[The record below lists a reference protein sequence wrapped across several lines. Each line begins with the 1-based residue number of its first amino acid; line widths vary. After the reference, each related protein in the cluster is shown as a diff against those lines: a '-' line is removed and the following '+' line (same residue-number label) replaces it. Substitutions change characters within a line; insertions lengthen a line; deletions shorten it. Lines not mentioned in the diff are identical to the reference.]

1 MIDSKQLTF
10 EIDNLN
16 YTSTVVL
23 KLITPFTTTLA
34 QRVPPATWFLIVHN
48 EEDMCI
54 AVIPKRTPQEKWE
67 PLVQAAE
74 NLATAYYLL

>member
-1 MIDSKQLTF
+1 MINAKQLTF

-16 YTSTVVL
+16 YSSTVVL

-34 QRVPPATWFLIVHN
+34 QQVPPATWFLIVHN

-54 AVIPKRTPQEKWE
+54 AVIPKRTPQERWE
-67 PLVQAAE
+67 PLVKAAE
-74 NLATAYYLL
+74 SLATAYYLL